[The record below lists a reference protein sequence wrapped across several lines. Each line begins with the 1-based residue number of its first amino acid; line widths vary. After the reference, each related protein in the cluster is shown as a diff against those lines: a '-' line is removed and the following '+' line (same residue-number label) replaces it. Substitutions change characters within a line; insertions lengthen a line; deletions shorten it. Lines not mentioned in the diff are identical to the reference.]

1 MAEIGPWSDLFQ
13 KTNIDSQ
20 NPLLN
25 KSNWCRLQEGV
36 EVFDFLPQT
45 KQIRNNPHW
54 RVAPAPKDLDKRWV
68 EITGPVDRKMVIMM

>member
-1 MAEIGPWSDLFQ
+1 MATRRICFK
-13 KTNIDSQ
+13 KTIERFTKPFTKQ
-20 NPLLN
+20 YH
-25 KSNWCRLQEGV
+25 CFRLQEGV
-36 EVFDFLPQT
+36 EVLDFLPQT